1 MTLLSCHLAS
11 SSGGGLVDKR
21 DHFPFPSK
29 FPILYSPLSRSIQT
43 GQWIMYHHFSAA
55 SLFLYTPFFLDIEIP
70 LLSSQLLLS
79 HFLLFPCMAFPCFFS
94 QLSFLKSW
102 ILHPFTLSSATKG
115 WQTYIKVLFTLTHTF
130 LRYWKE
136 LYNWLTVQFN
146 KESWMC
152 KSDISAFPFP
162 QEHPP
167 PPVSLLTLILSRF
180 AWVIIARHV
189 SAFYNHWW

>member
-79 HFLLFPCMAFPCFFS
+79 HFPLSLHGFPLFLLPVIFS
-94 QLSFLKSW
+94 EILNFAPFYTVECHKGVTNIYKSSFHSHPYILK
-102 ILHPFTLSSATKG
+102 ILKRTL
-115 WQTYIKVLFTLTHTF
+115 
-130 LRYWKE
+130 
-136 LYNWLTVQFN
+136 
-146 KESWMC
+146 
-152 KSDISAFPFP
+152 
-162 QEHPP
+162 
-167 PPVSLLTLILSRF
+167 
-180 AWVIIARHV
+180 
-189 SAFYNHWW
+189 